1 MRLGDRLIVKHT
13 ASGLEVAWATL
24 QGLRQPSLLAERDN
38 VQARERERTP
48 DLLSYQRRR
57 RKKRNPQLRPSE
69 NLPSVHET
77 ASLCPSSIAPGEDAQ
92 VVLRIN
98 D

>member
-38 VQARERERTP
+38 VQARERENT
-48 DLLSYQRRR
+48 
-57 RKKRNPQLRPSE
+57 
-69 NLPSVHET
+69 
-77 ASLCPSSIAPGEDAQ
+77 
-92 VVLRIN
+92 
-98 D
+98 